1 MQEHDCNQIPFT
13 PPFFTV
19 RNEVAKV
26 MFSQVSV
33 CPQGVCSRGA
43 WYGGPGPGGLIPWGC
58 LVWGVCSGG
67 VGVPA
72 CTEADPPPPQ
82 RETATAADGTYPTG
96 MLSCSRVNCHK
107 RNHFDHFEGAATP
120 DQPGLRTFMSIT
132 NFAEGVGRS
141 DPSRSQYHRYTANY
155 FLSQPHSDRRCEE
168 LPWHLDMC
176 DDMKLLCQVLAEPK

>member
-43 WYGGPGPGGLIPWGC
+43 SYGGPGPGGLIPWGC

-67 VGVPA
+67 GGGVPA
-72 CTEADPPPPQ
+72 CTEADPP
-82 RETATAADGTYPTG
+82 RERRLLLRTVRILLECFLVLELIATKKIISIT
-96 MLSCSRVNCHK
+96 
-107 RNHFDHFEGAATP
+107 EGAVTP
-120 DQPGLRTFMSIT
+120 DQPGLRTFIPIT

-176 DDMKLLCQVLAEPK
+176 DDMKLLCQVFS